1 MPQGSV
7 LGPCLFTIY
16 INDIDDGV
24 TSDIVKFADDTKVFG
39 VSATDEDVARLQ
51 DDLTK
56 MFQWSLD
63 WQMLFNVGK
72 CKVIHMGFNNE
83 DHAYFMNGVQLEVVT
98 EEKNLGVTIHKSL
111 KVATNVANAVKK
123 ANRVLGI
130 LSRTLLFMEKSI
142 LLPLYMTLVRPHLEY
157 AVQAWAPIKDITL
170 MEKVQRRFTRMIPE
184 IWGVSYADRLEQ
196 LGLMTLEMRRLRSD
210 IIETF
215 KILKGLD
222 DVPAEDFFQFS
233 HTEHTRGHSLKLFAS
248 ECTKVLLHTKSD
260 IGMEYAL

>member
-1 MPQGSV
+1 V

-157 AVQAWAPIKDITL
+157 AVQAWAPHLIKD
-170 MEKVQRRFTRMIPE
+170 
-184 IWGVSYADRLEQ
+184 
-196 LGLMTLEMRRLRSD
+196 
-210 IIETF
+210 
-215 KILKGLD
+215 
-222 DVPAEDFFQFS
+222 
-233 HTEHTRGHSLKLFAS
+233 
-248 ECTKVLLHTKSD
+248 
-260 IGMEYAL
+260 